1 MTGKGEGGHG
11 CNTRKN
17 KQDQETSWESEQG
30 AAGFGPLSRTPP
42 RTGAEK
48 PPLELPKPTLPSV
61 EASAVNAMLAQAHLT
76 FLKSQS
82 DGICQALRE
91 EMKLGFMEI
100 MKAIND
106 VVRPK
111 LPVFDAEATEE
122 QLLDFDEDAAPVA
135 ARKQQ
140 GAKPKQAAELK
151 KPAPPNPEALPPRT
165 LVPEAHSC
173 EHRPVD
179 LRSSHW
185 RNPFS
190 DREC

>member
-1 MTGKGEGGHG
+1 MAEGGQGGHG
-11 CNTRKN
+11 YNTRKN

-106 VVRPK
+106 IVRPN

-122 QLLDFDEDAAPVA
+122 QLLAFDEDADPVV
-135 ARKQQ
+135 AREQQ
-140 GAKPKQAAELK
+140 GAKPKQAAELN
-151 KPAPPNPEALPPRT
+151 KPAPPNPEALVEPLAKSLFAPGQ
-165 LVPEAHSC
+165 LAGGK
-173 EHRPVD
+173 
-179 LRSSHW
+179 
-185 RNPFS
+185 
-190 DREC
+190 